1 MPKCPHCG
9 EPFRRGQERCYACGQ
24 KVTSRALGRK
34 APVNAIVFVIA
45 GAVMLIALVGA
56 IILLPKAGREAQ
68 NKARKAEEERVRDS
82 VRRANR
88 ERLSDTR
95 EEKKVDRLSAELE
108 KLESRYRAVKGQ
120 VVGRQ
125 PSAQQQ
131 RLVNQIQ
138 GELARLKA
146 MAQRAISMT
155 EEKRKPYADT
165 VRMGERQVR
174 SLISEL
180 SRSGRTK

>member
-1 MPKCPHCG
+1 M
-9 EPFRRGQERCYACGQ
+9 
-24 KVTSRALGRK
+24 GRK
-34 APVNAIVFVIA
+34 SPVNPIVFIIA
-45 GAVMLIALVGA
+45 GAVMAIALVGT
-56 IILLPKAGREAQ
+56 IILLPRAGREAQ
-68 NKARKAEEERVRDS
+68 DRAKEAEEERVRDS

-95 EEKKVDRLSAELE
+95 EDKKVDRLSAELE
-108 KLESRYRAVKGQ
+108 KIEARFLAVKGQ
-120 VVGRQ
+120 VVGKQ

-138 GELARLKA
+138 GELARLKS
-146 MAQRAISMT
+146 MAQTAMSMT
-155 EEKRKPYADT
+155 EERRQSYQDT

-174 SLISEL
+174 TLISDL

>member
-1 MPKCPHCG
+1 
-9 EPFRRGQERCYACGQ
+9 
-24 KVTSRALGRK
+24 
-34 APVNAIVFVIA
+34 VNAIVFVIA